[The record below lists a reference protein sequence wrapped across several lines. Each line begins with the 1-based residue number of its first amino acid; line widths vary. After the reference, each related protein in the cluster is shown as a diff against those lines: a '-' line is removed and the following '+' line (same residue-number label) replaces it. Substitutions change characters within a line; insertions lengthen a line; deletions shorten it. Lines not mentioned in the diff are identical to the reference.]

1 MDAIGDIQRAPRRS
15 SAGLEARDA
24 TGLEPSIGI
33 EERGDTGLEPFTRLA
48 TRLLTAP
55 MARVVLADDARGWFP
70 AMTDPADGRD
80 RHRAASRTEVFC
92 QQVMTGGQPVVIAD
106 ATQEPAVIT
115 DRAVTDPEIR
125 AYAGVPLFAGDGTV
139 LGALCVVDSDARVWT
154 VEELAI
160 LHDLA
165 AACSSEVRLR
175 ITARRADAVRQEAD
189 AARRD
194 AADAH
199 RRVEQAH
206 HAAADARR
214 HAEHADARLEL
225 LARVTQAMTST
236 LDDAAAL
243 RRMARVVVPALG
255 DWCCVDIR
263 DGDLIRRIAV
273 ERHGPPPPSTV
284 RWRRQLRGDVSTTP
298 LGAVLTG
305 TRRRVLLDGDVGAA
319 FGHGDGALPRAQA
332 ALVDTLG
339 GRRAVIVGL
348 RDRRGDPLGAM
359 TLARA
364 AEATWSSDDQMLIDE
379 LARRASMVIEHARL
393 HRVQRRAS
401 ETLQASL
408 LTELPNMPGLQLC
421 ARYRPALE
429 GVDVGGDW
437 YDAFPLDGGVTAIAI
452 GDVMGHDLAA
462 AARMGQLRNMLR
474 TLARDRPDVPSELLR
489 RVDRVADGLGVEALA
504 TCVFGV
510 IDPPERTGGARRFR
524 WSSAGHLP
532 PVVLRHEGTCRL
544 LDGSDDLML
553 GVDPSVARE
562 DSEVLLHPGDT
573 VILVTDG
580 LVETRAGSLD
590 DGLTQLRRNAA
601 RAATDAVEDL
611 CEELITSM
619 SARANNDDVAVIAVR
634 VER

>member
-1 MDAIGDIQRAPRRS
+1 MDAIGGIERSPRRS
-15 SAGLEARDA
+15 STGLEARSDA
-24 TGLEPSIGI
+24 
-33 EERGDTGLEPFTRLA
+33 GLEPFTRLA
-48 TRLLTAP
+48 TRLLAAP
-55 MARVVLADDARGWFP
+55 MARVALVDDVRRFFP
-70 AMTDPADGRD
+70 ATADRADQLD
-80 RHRAASRTEVFC
+80 RHRAASQTEALC
-92 QQVMTGGQPVVIAD
+92 QRVMTLSEPVVVAD
-106 ATQEPAVIT
+106 ATQEPAVVT
-115 DRAVTDPEIR
+115 DRAVSELEVR
-125 AYAGVPLFAGDGTV
+125 AYVGVPLFDGDGSV
-139 LGALCVVDSDARVWT
+139 LGALYAVDSDARVWT

-160 LHDLA
+160 LRDLA
-165 AACSSEVRLR
+165 AACSSEVQLR
-175 ITARRADAVRQEAD
+175 ITASRAD
-189 AARRD
+189 AAREEAELARLD
-194 AADAH
+194 ADQA
-199 RRVEQAH
+199 RRRAEQAR

-214 HAEHADARLEL
+214 QVERADARLEL

-263 DGDLIRRIAV
+263 DGDLVRRIAV
-273 ERHGPPPPSTV
+273 ERHGPPLPSTV
-284 RWRRQLRGDVSTTP
+284 TWRRQLRDAVTATP
-298 LGAVLTG
+298 LGAVLSG
-305 TRRRVLLDGDVGAA
+305 TRRSVLLDGDVRAA
-319 FGHGDGALPRAQA
+319 FGDGDDALARAQA
-332 ALVDTLG
+332 VLVDTLG
-339 GRRAVIVGL
+339 GQRAVIVGL
-348 RDRRGDPLGAM
+348 RDRRGDPLGAI
-359 TLARA
+359 TLACA
-364 AEATWSSDDQMLIDE
+364 AEAAWSSDDRMLIDE

-408 LTELPNMPGLQLC
+408 LTELPSMPGLSLC

-437 YDAFPLDGGVTAIAI
+437 YDAFPLDGGATAIAI

-474 TLARDRPDVPSELLR
+474 TLARDRPSVPSELLR

-510 IDPPERTGGARRFR
+510 IGPAGPTGGARRLR

-532 PVVLRHEGTCRL
+532 PVVLRHDGTCRL

-553 GVDPSVARE
+553 GVDPDVARE

-590 DGLTQLRRNAA
+590 DGLTQLRRNAT
-601 RAATDAVEDL
+601 RAAADALEDL

-634 VER
+634 VDR